1 MIFHK
6 PFSLFFFIFST
17 AKMIR
22 KMIMA
27 SIRMPITGHNA
38 PNGSATTFE
47 HFYKSMCVYLIQ
59 KYCPINNLWHGYI
72 FQKKELDIV
81 FTVHRHC
88 IHWKRDSS
96 VVGTMTDKEK
106 TSRLFFCA
114 SWLVN
119 HVVNTL
125 DMYLYTRV
133 LLTFSAG
140 GPLVTFISGQNY

>member
-1 MIFHK
+1 MTW
-6 PFSLFFFIFST
+6 L
-17 AKMIR
+17 
-22 KMIMA
+22 
-27 SIRMPITGHNA
+27 
-38 PNGSATTFE
+38 
-47 HFYKSMCVYLIQ
+47 YLSE
-59 KYCPINNLWHGYI
+59 
-72 FQKKELDIV
+72 KELDIV

-106 TSRLFFCA
+106 TSGLFFCA

-119 HVVNTL
+119 NLVNTL

-133 LLTFSAG
+133 SLTFSAG